1 MWYDTFNDIFWIS
14 ISTSFFALVGLT
26 IKTALKSK
34 CDETNLCWGLIKIH
48 RRVELENLENSEEE
62 SVKKVTVV

>member
-1 MWYDTFNDIFWIS
+1 MSIWEIFNDVFWIS
-14 ISTSFFALVGLT
+14 IGTTFFAFMGVV

-48 RRVELENLENSEEE
+48 RRVELENEDDENNI
-62 SVKKVTVV
+62 KKVNVV